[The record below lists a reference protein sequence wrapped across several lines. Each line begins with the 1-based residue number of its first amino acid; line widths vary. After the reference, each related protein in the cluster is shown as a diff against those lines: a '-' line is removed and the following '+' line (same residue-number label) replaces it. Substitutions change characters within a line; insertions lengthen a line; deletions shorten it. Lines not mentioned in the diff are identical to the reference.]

1 MSSDLFNFISRD
13 RGDLSDSKKLLGVS
27 GVGLRDTGVN
37 RSVEV
42 ISDGDGN
49 KGSRA
54 GYVRRGNDERSI
66 SGDMSVRRVRS
77 AGKRS
82 SFISFSGRK
91 SDSSRYYGGS
101 VSFGGVGTDVDDF
114 DVNGMMVHAESII
127 ERLNMNSIQFSK
139 LSKYERRVLALYFYS
154 TNTVLR
160 RVVDLKTSLPLSTMT
175 IIKPDVDNQILQD
188 YIYNFYKS
196 MLDRLDWKR
205 FIWDCVVRYWIFSE
219 VQALVEDD
227 FGIEKNVDIDDS
239 ILKEKINSLPKD
251 KVDRIKELTDK
262 YNLDIKSL
270 SLDEKLSV
278 VNALVPNYNSNYTG
292 VKRVRVIDFS
302 DIVGYSV
309 NKDIDFCVYNLSKS
323 PSLGVLNGISMDD
336 TDDASKNLIKDLLS
350 LGYTRSYLLSHLRS
364 DGETFEVT
372 NDVYTNE
379 GLYIAEF
386 TQGSIGDIENS
397 YLTSLLNDL
406 ILLYNVKKR
415 ERELVLNANKKVIL
429 LSAGD
434 DVSEDML
441 STLEDNIMSIISSSS
456 DVNGIVTTNF
466 DVSVENLDLLLPTNQ
481 DSDSLRDIAE
491 KNILIGS
498 GVPDGIVSGEDSYG
512 GSYLKLEVMTEEF
525 SAFQKEI
532 KSFIEDRI
540 FKPVAIKRGFV
551 TYDDFGNVIPVYPQ
565 VNFEIRAITNSSEFK
580 RQIADM
586 VNDGLL
592 PVEDLYKAYGYD
604 PEETWNALVKE
615 KEEMKKRGLS
625 ED

>member
-1 MSSDLFNFISRD
+1 MSDSSLVNFISGD
-13 RGDLSDSKKLLGVS
+13 RGDLGDPRKSLGVS
-27 GVGLRDTGVN
+27 GVEVCDSDSGVSKVKSGYLRDKSGSVVTSVGLSGV
-37 RSVEV
+37 
-42 ISDGDGN
+42 
-49 KGSRA
+49 K
-54 GYVRRGNDERSI
+54 VRRKKSGNR
-66 SGDMSVRRVRS
+66 
-77 AGKRS
+77 RS
-82 SFISFSGRK
+82 SFISFSSRK
-91 SDSSRYYGGS
+91 SSASDFYGGS
-101 VSFGGVGTDVDDF
+101 LPNGAVSSDVDQF
-114 DVNGMMVHAESII
+114 DVNSMMVQAESII
-127 ERLNMNSIQFSK
+127 ERLNTNAIQFSK
-139 LSKYERRVLALYFYS
+139 LSKYEKRVLALYFYS
-154 TNTVLR
+154 TNTTLR
-160 RVVDLKTSLPLSTMT
+160 RVVDLKTSLPLSTLT
-175 IIKPDVDNQILQD
+175 IIKPDIDNQILQD

-227 FGIEKNVDIDDS
+227 FGVEKNVDIDDS

-251 KVDRIKELTDK
+251 KVESIKNLTDK

-292 VKRVRVIDFS
+292 IKRVRVIDFHEIDS
-302 DIVGYSV
+302 YSV
-309 NKDIDFCVYNLSKS
+309 NKDIDFSVYNIVKSKS
-323 PSLGVLNGISMDD
+323 LDLLNGVSMDD
-336 TDDASKNLIKDLLS
+336 DDESSIDLVKNLLS
-350 LGYTRSYLLSHLRS
+350 LGYTRSYLLAHLRS
-364 DGETFEVT
+364 KGATFDVT
-372 NDVYTNE
+372 NDIYTSE
-379 GLYIAEF
+379 GLYVAEF
-386 TQGSIGDIENS
+386 TQGHIGDVENS

-406 ILLYNVKKR
+406 IILYNVKKR

-429 LSAGD
+429 LSSD
-434 DVSEDML
+434 LEVSEDML
-441 STLEDNIMSIISSSS
+441 AELEDNIMSIITSSS

-466 DVSVENLDLLLPTNQ
+466 NVNVENLDLLLPNSQ

-491 KNILIGS
+491 RNILTGS

-532 KSFIEDRI
+532 KSFIEDKI
-540 FKPVAIKRGFV
+540 FKPVAIKRGFI
-551 TYDDFGNVIPVYPQ
+551 TYDDFGNIVPVYPQ
-565 VNFEIRAITNSSEFK
+565 INFEIRAITNSTEFK

-592 PVEDLYKAYGYD
+592 PVADLYKAYGYD
-604 PEETWNALVKE
+604 PEETWNELVKE